1 MTLISFFVLVVVVV
15 LLGWLCTWVI
25 GMLAPGHP
33 GIIDNIIWVLCVL
46 IIVVAL
52 LQALGVMHGGPVI
65 PHV

>member
-1 MTLISFFVLVVVVV
+1 
-15 LLGWLCTWVI
+15 
-25 GMLAPGHP
+25 
-33 GIIDNIIWVLCVL
+33 VL